1 MLENC
6 EQTLPAG
13 FDLARVTTNAIV
25 LAWTRSCEY
34 SNHTKLRIE
43 CKGIAILIRLRTMT

>member
-1 MLENC
+1 MVIKYFINKLTFFPAFLDIICCLTIFEKKLENC

-25 LAWTRSCEY
+25 LA
-34 SNHTKLRIE
+34 
-43 CKGIAILIRLRTMT
+43 